1 MTTIKVKFRPSTVT
15 NQEGTLYYQ
24 VIHHRA
30 VRWISTGYH
39 LFRQEWNEKEGAVI
53 LPKDQTHED
62 RRVHLQ
68 FVRSRVEGEQRQI
81 REVVR
86 QKEESGVPY
95 NLDDLIEAFRKLPP
109 VQTVFSFIQA
119 QIAKKSQMK
128 RIGTTKTYTDA
139 LRRFREFREGEDLD
153 FESMTT
159 DLMERYEAWLI
170 DRGLK
175 RNSIAYYLRTLR
187 TLYNRAVE
195 AGLTDDHDIFRHVH
209 TSYGKTTKR
218 AVSVSDIRAI
228 ERIDLREGS
237 SLAFARDLFMF
248 SFYMRGMPFVDMAF
262 LRKNDLKRGLVTYC
276 RKKTN
281 QSLTIAWEKPMQ
293 DIVDRYT
300 SRTRNTPFML
310 PILKQDDDTVYRRY
324 RQVEQT
330 VNRNLK
336 KIGDRIGLRIPL
348 TTYVARHSWASI
360 ARNMD
365 VSIAVISEGMGHN
378 SYRTTQIYLNSIDTS
393 QINRANRKII
403 RNVRRK
409 C

>member
-1 MTTIKVKFRPSTVT
+1 VT

-24 VIHHRA
+24 VIHRRA
-30 VRWISTGYH
+30 VRWISSGYH
-39 LFRQEWNEKEGAVI
+39 LFSQEWDEKGGSVI
-53 LPKDQTHED
+53 LPKDQADAD
-62 RRVHLQ
+62 RKIHLQ
-68 FVRSRVEGEQRQI
+68 LIQSKVDGELRQM
-81 REVVR
+81 REMIR
-86 QKEESGVPY
+86 QKDESGVSY
-95 NLDDLIEAFRKLPP
+95 TLDDLIETFRQLPP
-109 VQTVFSFIQA
+109 VQTVFSFMQA

-153 FESMTT
+153 FESMTA

-218 AVSVSDIRAI
+218 AVSISDIRAI

-237 SLAFARDLFMF
+237 PLAFARDLFMF
-248 SFYMRGMPFVDMAF
+248 SFYMRGMPFVDIAF
-262 LRKNDLKRGLVTYC
+262 LRKSDLKRGLITYC

-293 DIVDRYT
+293 DIVDRYAGQ
-300 SRTRNTPFML
+300 TRNTPFML
-310 PILKQDDDTVYRRY
+310 PILKQDNDTAYRRY

-393 QINRANRKII
+393 QINRANWKII
-403 RNVRRK
+403 RSVRRK

>member
-1 MTTIKVKFRPSTVT
+1 
-15 NQEGTLYYQ
+15 
-24 VIHHRA
+24 
-30 VRWISTGYH
+30 
-39 LFRQEWNEKEGAVI
+39 
-53 LPKDQTHED
+53 
-62 RRVHLQ
+62 
-68 FVRSRVEGEQRQI
+68 
-81 REVVR
+81 
-86 QKEESGVPY
+86 
-95 NLDDLIEAFRKLPP
+95 
-109 VQTVFSFIQA
+109 
-119 QIAKKSQMK
+119 MK

-139 LRRFREFREGEDLD
+139 LRRFMEFREGEDLD
-153 FESMTT
+153 FESMTA

-187 TLYNRAVE
+187 TFYNRAVE
-195 AGLTDDHDIFRHVH
+195 AGLTDDRDIFRHVH

-218 AVSVSDIRAI
+218 AISVSDIRAI

-237 SLAFARDLFMF
+237 PLAFARDLFMF

-262 LRKNDLKRGLVTYC
+262 LRKSDLKRGLVTYC

-281 QSLTIAWEKPMQ
+281 QCLTIAWEKPMQ
-293 DIVDRYT
+293 SIIDRYA
-300 SRTRNTPFML
+300 SQTRNTPFIL
-310 PILKQDDDTVYRRY
+310 PILKQDDDTAYRRY

-403 RNVRRK
+403 RSVRRK

>member
-1 MTTIKVKFRPSTVT
+1 MTTLRVKFRLSTIPDK
-15 NQEGTLYYQ
+15 EGTLYYQ

-30 VRWISTGYH
+30 VRWISSGYH
-39 LFRQEWNEKEGAVI
+39 LFRQEWNEKEGSVI
-53 LPKDQTHED
+53 LPKDQAHED
-62 RRVHLQ
+62 RKIRLQ
-68 FVRSRVEGEQRQI
+68 LIQSKLNGEIRQMKTI
-81 REVVR
+81 VQ
-86 QKEESGVPY
+86 QKDKSNTSY
-95 NLDDLIEAFRKLPP
+95 TIDDLIETFKQLPP
-109 VQTVFSFIQA
+109 CQSVFSFIQT
-119 QIAKKSQMK
+119 QIVKKSQMK

-187 TLYNRAVE
+187 TFYNRAVE
-195 AGLTDDHDIFRHVH
+195 AGLTDDRDIFRHVH

-218 AVSVSDIRAI
+218 AISVSDIRAI
-228 ERIDLREGS
+228 ERIDLREDS
-237 SLAFARDLFMF
+237 PLVFARDLFMF

-262 LRKNDLKRGLVTYC
+262 LRKSDLKRGMVTYC

-293 DIVDRYT
+293 DIVDRYAGQ
-300 SRTRNTPFML
+300 TRNTPFML
-310 PILKQDDDTVYRRY
+310 PILKQDNDTAYRRY

-365 VSIAVISEGMGHN
+365 VSIAVISEGM
-378 SYRTTQIYLNSIDTS
+378 
-393 QINRANRKII
+393 
-403 RNVRRK
+403 
-409 C
+409 

>member
-1 MTTIKVKFRPSTVT
+1 VT

-24 VIHHRA
+24 VIHHRS
-30 VRWISTGYH
+30 VRWISSSYH
-39 LFRQEWNEKEGAVI
+39 LFRQEWNEKEGSVI
-53 LPKDQTHED
+53 LPKDQAHED
-62 RRVHLQ
+62 RKIHLQ
-68 FVRSRVEGEQRQI
+68 LIQSKLNGEIRQMKI
-81 REVVR
+81 IVQ
-86 QKEESGVPY
+86 QKNKSNTSY
-95 NLDDLIEAFRKLPP
+95 TIDDLIETFKQLPP
-109 VQTVFSFIQA
+109 CQSVFSFIQT

-139 LRRFREFREGEDLD
+139 LCRFREFREGEDLD
-153 FESMTT
+153 FESMTA

-195 AGLTDDHDIFRHVH
+195 AGLTDDRDIFRHVH
-209 TSYGKTTKR
+209 ISYCKTTKR
-218 AVSVSDIRAI
+218 AISVNHIRAI
-228 ERIDLREGS
+228 ERLELPEDS
-237 SLAFARDLFMF
+237 SLALARDLFMF

-262 LRKNDLKRGLVTYC
+262 LRKSDLKHGMVTYC

-281 QSLTIAWEKPMQ
+281 QSLTIEWEKPMQ
-293 DIVDRYT
+293 DIVDRYAGQ
-300 SRTRNTPFML
+300 TRNTQFML
-310 PILKQDDDTVYRRY
+310 PILKQDDDTAYHRY

-336 KIGDRIGLRIPL
+336 EIGDRIGLRIPL

-360 ARNMD
+360 ARNLD

-403 RNVRRK
+403 RSVRRK